1 MKDGNSSDQ
10 RNRERLLGQNI
21 KQKILLKKIWKK
33 KKNNKDSKNIK
44 KVILKEININI
55 IFI

>member
-33 KKNNKDSKNIK
+33 KKTIKTQKISKK
-44 KVILKEININI
+44 LS
-55 IFI
+55 